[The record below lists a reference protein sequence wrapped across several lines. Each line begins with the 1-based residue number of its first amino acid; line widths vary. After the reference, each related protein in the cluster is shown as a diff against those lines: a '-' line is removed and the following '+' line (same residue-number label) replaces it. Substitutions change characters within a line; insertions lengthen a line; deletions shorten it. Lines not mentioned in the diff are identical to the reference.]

1 MTSGKKIVTLKK
13 QEADMKKSERRI
25 RRAVL
30 ITGTV
35 LCMGL
40 SAFPAAAAGRIQKIS
55 LYLEGE
61 QAKPGQFL
69 DDTLPEITTSGEK
82 YTIHKYDYVNDR
94 VKWDR
99 RDTPELMVEL
109 YYSSGYRLSKE
120 TVDKIRIRGLDCAYE
135 KCEWIKKDELEEDD
149 VRGVRIYLTFD
160 ALSTPGESAKERMDA
175 IEAKALEAEKKSKKK
190 AKKIRNTEIAY
201 GWYKD
206 ANGWWY
212 MEEDGNWHSNEWKNT
227 NGTWSYLDADGYA
240 KTGWFTVSGI
250 WYYAGADG
258 TLFVNTVTP
267 DGYYVNADGA
277 WV

>member
-1 MTSGKKIVTLKK
+1 M
-13 QEADMKKSERRI
+13 
-25 RRAVL
+25 
-30 ITGTV
+30 
-35 LCMGL
+35 
-40 SAFPAAAAGRIQKIS
+40 
-55 LYLEGE
+55 
-61 QAKPGQFL
+61 
-69 DDTLPEITTSGEK
+69 EK
-82 YTIHKYDYVNDR
+82 T
-94 VKWDR
+94 
-99 RDTPELMVEL
+99 
-109 YYSSGYRLSKE
+109 
-120 TVDKIRIRGLDCAYE
+120 RIRGLDCAYE

-160 ALSTPGESAKERMDA
+160 ALSTPGASAKERKDA

-190 AKKIRNTEIAY
+190 AKKIRSTEIAY

-212 MEEDGNWHSNEWKNT
+212 MEEDGNGHSNEWKNT

-240 KTGWFTVSGI
+240 KTGWFIVDGI

-267 DGYYVNADGA
+267 DGYHVNGDGA

>member
-1 MTSGKKIVTLKK
+1 MTSGRKIITLKK

-99 RDTPELMVEL
+99 RDTPE
-109 YYSSGYRLSKE
+109 
-120 TVDKIRIRGLDCAYE
+120 
-135 KCEWIKKDELEEDD
+135 DD
-149 VRGVRIYLTFD
+149 VRGVCIYLTFD
-160 ALSTPGESAKERMDA
+160 AFSTPGASAKERKDA

-190 AKKIRNTEIAY
+190 AKKIRSTEIAY

-227 NGTWSYLDADGYA
+227 NGIWSYLDADGYA
-240 KTGWFTVSGI
+240 KTGWFTVDGI

-267 DGYYVNADGA
+267 DGYHVNGDGA

>member
-1 MTSGKKIVTLKK
+1 
-13 QEADMKKSERRI
+13 MKKSERRI
-25 RRAVL
+25 RRVVL

-55 LYLEGE
+55 LYLEGQ

-120 TVDKIRIRGLDCAYE
+120 TVDKIRIRGLDCTYE

-160 ALSTPGESAKERMDA
+160 SAHRARARRREWMPLRRKLWKRRRSRR
-175 IEAKALEAEKKSKKK
+175 KRRKKSAARRSLTAGIKMQT
-190 AKKIRNTEIAY
+190 A
-201 GWYKD
+201 G
-206 ANGWWY
+206 
-212 MEEDGNWHSNEWKNT
+212 
-227 NGTWSYLDADGYA
+227 
-240 KTGWFTVSGI
+240 GI
-250 WYYAGADG
+250 WRRTETGIPMSGRTQTGPGAI
-258 TLFVNTVTP
+258 
-267 DGYYVNADGA
+267 
-277 WV
+277 